1 LRVGGPAAPLVGSL
15 AGMSVTL
22 LQISDPHITEDP
34 ASVRRLHAVLDLP
47 QARRPDAIVATG
59 DIADHGL
66 PQEYEAFA
74 QAMTTQAT
82 TARLPWLAVP
92 GNHDDPAALRAVLRQ
107 DRCPV
112 LDVGPV
118 RVVGLDVTV
127 PDENH
132 GFLREDIADEALARA
147 DGARH
152 VVLALHQPPIRT
164 GHAVIDTMLLTNS
177 DALAELVRRMPRVV
191 AILCGHIHTPLA
203 SSLHGTPVLC
213 APGVASTLVLD
224 PDRRPIA
231 SSDSLPGMA
240 LHRIED
246 DGSIITTFH
255 QGR

>member
-1 LRVGGPAAPLVGSL
+1 
-15 AGMSVTL
+15 MSVTL

-34 ASVRRLHAVLDLP
+34 TSVRRLRAVLDLP
-47 QARRPDAIVATG
+47 PARRPDAIVATG

-66 PQEYEAFA
+66 RQEYEAFA
-74 QAMTTQAT
+74 QTMAGQDTTAQDA

-92 GNHDDPAALRAVLRQ
+92 GNHDDPDVLRAVLRQ
-107 DRCPV
+107 NRCPV

-118 RVVGLDVTV
+118 RVIGLDVTV
-127 PDENH
+127 PGENH
-132 GFLREDIADEALARA
+132 GFLRDDTAQEALARA

-164 GHAVIDTMLLTNS
+164 GHAVIDTMLLTNQ
-177 DALAELVRRMPRVV
+177 DALAGLVRGMPHVV

-224 PDRRPIA
+224 PDLRPIT
-231 SSDSLPGMA
+231 SSESLPGMA

-246 DGSIITTFH
+246 DGSITTTFH